1 MASIPTP
8 DEEPQD
14 STDAYVGMDAG
25 EAERLAGERGWFTVR
40 RLAPGTIITL
50 EYRVGRLNLEVDGG
64 RVIRCWK
71 G

>member
-8 DEEPQD
+8 GQDPQD
-14 STDAYVGMDAG
+14 PTDPYVGMDAD
-25 EAERLAGERGWFTVR
+25 EAERRAGERGWSAVR
-40 RLAPGTIITL
+40 RLPPGAVITL
-50 EYRVGRLNLEVDGG
+50 EYRVGRLNFEVDGG

>member
-8 DEEPQD
+8 GEEPED
-14 STDAYVGMDAG
+14 RTDAYVGMDAD
-25 EAERLAGERGWFTVR
+25 EAERLAGGRGWSTVR
-40 RLAPGTIITL
+40 RLPPGAIITL